1 MALIR
6 KAKAEL
12 EAQVLE
18 RTKEQEAAQKARER
32 EEQETG
38 KKKRGRKP
46 KGISQADRFFPS
58 RPGQKR

>member
-6 KAKAEL
+6 KAKAEP